1 MTTKTKFRSD
11 RRRHIGDMAYTVVA
25 LAVILGI
32 AMGVSGIAVRSAA
45 RNVRAYGRSTI
56 EFRGLT
62 GPALK
67 Q

>member
-32 AMGVSGIAVRSAA
+32 AMGVSGIAPLV
-45 RNVRAYGRSTI
+45 V
-56 EFRGLT
+56 
-62 GPALK
+62 ALFAEGYR
-67 Q
+67 